1 VSRESSFRNQF
12 LFLLYYSVVLLFILP
27 IWLSGEFITL
37 NGPLYISEAVAFKRS
52 IIDGSFMTR
61 FSVLELIG
69 PDSFV
74 QLGYLFFI
82 SFLNIGIAIK
92 IMASLQVFFF
102 LTVFRSIILSLNQ
115 RAIYRPFLIYPFVFN
130 LPFVLGLLNFS
141 WGIVWWMI
149 SLLFLIK
156 LPNHTS
162 LRNHAWI
169 YWFFL
174 ALFCYLSSLLSI
186 ALMLGFSFLWILFQK
201 ETQNRRI
208 LFQHWVPAVVPFLGV
223 ALYVCLSPSL
233 LLRFETSFTQR
244 LYSWFSC
251 EAIVTFQE
259 LERLTAWPV
268 GIVLTGLLLFAI
280 TKVFS
285 PQNAEP
291 KRLFWQRILTV
302 ASIACIGLFF
312 FFPDWMNGSDKLLVK
327 IQLLGSLCLLMVM
340 ATIRLKKVFMIPLGI
355 LFLGMS
361 IVRLRQQVQ
370 NWEELGIAAAEY
382 LEVKDKIP
390 NHAQVVTFNFSKNK
404 FHAHFGLLWNANQE
418 IRFIDHATISS
429 DEIYVYTWGA
439 NNAQLLAD
447 QLSNQ
452 AIPIFSSSKKNGNLY
467 KIKKPELR
475 E

>member
-1 VSRESSFRNQF
+1 
-12 LFLLYYSVVLLFILP
+12 VLLFILP

-37 NGPLYISEAVAFKRS
+37 NGSLYLSEAVAYKRS
-52 IIDGSFMTR
+52 IIDGSLMTR

-74 QLGYLFFI
+74 QFGYLFFI
-82 SFLNIGIAIK
+82 SFFNTGIAVK
-92 IMASLQVFFF
+92 IMASMQVLFF

-115 RAIYRPFLIYPFVFN
+115 RAIYRPFLIYPFVYN

-156 LPNHTS
+156 LPNHAS
-162 LRNHAWI
+162 LRNHVWI

-186 ALMLGFSFLWILFQK
+186 ALMLGFSFFWILFQK
-201 ETQNRRI
+201 ETQNKRI
-208 LFQHWVPAVVPFLGV
+208 HFQQWVPAVVPVLIV
-223 ALYVCLSPSL
+223 ALYFCLSPSL

-268 GIVLTGLLLFAI
+268 GIVLTGLLIFAI
-280 TKVFS
+280 IKVFS

-291 KRLFWQRILTV
+291 ERLFWQRILTI
-302 ASIACIGLFF
+302 ASIVCIGLFF
-312 FFPDWMNGSDKLLVK
+312 FLPDRMNGSDKLLVK
-327 IQLLGSLCLLMVM
+327 IQLIGSLCLLMVM

-355 LFLGMS
+355 IFLGMS
-361 IVRLRQQVQ
+361 VVRLRQQVQ
-370 NWEELGIAAAEY
+370 NWEELGIAASEY

-404 FHAHFGLLWNANQE
+404 FHAHFGSLWIANQD
-418 IRFIDHATISS
+418 IRLIEHATIGS
-429 DEIYVYTWGA
+429 DEVYVYTWGV
-439 NNAQLLAD
+439 NNDPLFAD
-447 QLSNQ
+447 QLSNE
-452 AIPIFSSSKKNGNLY
+452 AMPVFSSSKKNGNLY
-467 KIKKPELR
+467 KLKKPELR